1 MVRFSIPAVNVRK
14 HAWVCIFFLYSEDK
28 CTKSAAAS
36 VVLGEKPGPTALVS
50 ETFEQ
55 IQKLRNFLKTYI
67 YLCVSLL
74 SSFENIDDN

>member
-1 MVRFSIPAVNVRK
+1 MLGYVYFFFIQRANVPNLQLQVSC
-14 HAWVCIFFLYSEDK
+14 W
-28 CTKSAAAS
+28 
-36 VVLGEKPGPTALVS
+36 GEAGTPGPTALVS

>member
-1 MVRFSIPAVNVRK
+1 MYQICS
-14 HAWVCIFFLYSEDK
+14 CK
-28 CTKSAAAS
+28 CR
-36 VVLGEKPGPTALVS
+36 VGDKPGPTALVS

-55 IQKLRNFLKTYI
+55 IQKLRNSLKTYI